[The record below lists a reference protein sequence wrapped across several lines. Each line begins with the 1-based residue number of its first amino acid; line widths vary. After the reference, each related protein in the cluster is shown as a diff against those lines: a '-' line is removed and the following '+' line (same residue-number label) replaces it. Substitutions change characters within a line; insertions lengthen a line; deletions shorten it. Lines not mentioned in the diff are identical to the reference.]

1 MRTILSSGAGLL
13 GATGATKAV
22 NLSQLGRGQRAVVR
36 SVAGEPSLTIRLME
50 LGLLPGATVRVVRVA
65 PLGDPLVVALRG
77 AELSLRSA
85 EAKLVEIEKAP

>member
-1 MRTILSSGAGLL
+1 
-13 GATGATKAV
+13 V

-36 SVAGEPSLTIRLME
+36 AVEGDPSLAIRLME

-77 AELSLRSA
+77 AEVSLRGA
-85 EAKLVEIEKAP
+85 EAKLVEIERAP